1 MTRVAINGL
10 GRIGRVTLKILMETP
25 EFELVA
31 VNDIGTLENIAYLI
45 QYDSVYGVYGKP
57 VETRDGKLIVDGS
70 EIQYLSERQPEKLPW
85 REHKIDLVFECTGLF
100 TKRED
105 AEKHILAGAGK
116 VILSGP
122 TSSDEVPTVVYGVNT
137 RLQGEVIISVASC
150 TTNNISPV
158 IEIMHRHFGVA
169 KALMTTVHAYT
180 ATQTLMDAPGGKK
193 DMRRGRSAAAN
204 IVPSSTGAAIATTKA
219 MPEHAGHFDGVALR
233 VPVIIGSIAD
243 TVMVLERVV
252 TVEEVNNGFRMEAS
266 SERYQEVIRVTTD
279 PIVSSDIIGDTHAA
293 IISLDLTQ
301 VMGGDLVKVMSW
313 YDNEWGF
320 SSQMVRIAQKVQKL
334 N

>member
-10 GRIGRVTLKILMETP
+10 GRIGRATLKIVMETP
-25 EFELVA
+25 EFEIVA
-31 VNDIGTLENIAYLI
+31 VNDITTLENIAYLI
-45 QYDSVYGVYGKP
+45 QYDSVYGVYRKP
-57 VETRDGKLIVDGS
+57 VETRDGKLIVDGR

-105 AEKHILAGAGK
+105 AEKHILADAGK
-116 VILSGP
+116 VILCGP
-122 TSSDEVPTVVYGVNT
+122 TGSDEVPTVVYRVNT
-137 RLQGEVIISVASC
+137 RLQDEAIISVASC
-150 TTNNISPV
+150 TTNSISPV
-158 IEIMHRHFGVA
+158 IEIMHSHFSVS

-193 DMRRGRSAAAN
+193 DMRRGCSAAAN

-233 VPVIIGSIAD
+233 VPVAD

-252 TVEEVNNGFRMEAS
+252 RVDEVNNAFRTEAS
-266 SERYQEVIRVTTD
+266 SVRYKEVLRVTTD
-279 PIVSSDIIGDTHAA
+279 RLYHP
-293 IISLDLTQ
+293 ISLEILT
-301 VMGGDLVKVMSW
+301 LP
-313 YDNEWGF
+313 
-320 SSQMVRIAQKVQKL
+320 
-334 N
+334 